1 MKIQLAV
8 LFGGKSVEH
17 EISIISAIQAIKHLD
32 TEKYDI
38 IPIYMT
44 KSQEMYTGEHIADIE
59 AYRDINALLKKSI
72 RVVMINDNDRT
83 YVIGH
88 PFTRKFK
95 KFKKEID
102 VVLPI
107 VHGTN
112 VEDGT
117 LQGFIKTLGVPF
129 AGCSVY
135 SSAIGM
141 DKHAMKL
148 ILKGC
153 GIPVLDDMVFT
164 SQEYLNEPEDIYN
177 RIISG
182 IGFPVIVKPVNLG
195 SSVGIT
201 KANDETE
208 LKDALDLAFS
218 FAGRVLVERA
228 ITQLREINCSV
239 IGDADEAEA
248 SECEEPLN
256 ASTILSY
263 EDKYMGSAKSKS
275 SDSSGMASLS
285 RQIPA
290 NISKELRSE
299 IQALAVK
306 TFKALECNGISRIDF
321 MIDGEQ
327 NKVYVNEINT
337 IPGSLAFYLW
347 EPLGITYKSLL
358 DKLISLALKR
368 QRDEKNISYAFDT
381 NVLSMCSNDSLRGAK
396 GKLKV

>member
-38 IPIYMT
+38 IPVYMT
-44 KSQEMYTGEHIADIE
+44 KNQEMYTGESIADIE
-59 AYRDINALLKKSI
+59 QYKDINALLKKSS
-72 RVVMINDNDRT
+72 RVVMINDNDKT
-83 YVIGH
+83 YVIEH
-88 PFTRKFK
+88 PFTK
-95 KFKKEID
+95 KFKKLRREID
-102 VVLPI
+102 VVLPV

-117 LQGFIKTLGVPF
+117 LQGFLKTLGVPF
-129 AGCSVY
+129 VGCSVY
-135 SSAIGM
+135 SSAVGM

-148 ILKGC
+148 ILNGC
-153 GIPVLDDMVFT
+153 DIPVLDDMIFT
-164 SQEYLNEPEDIYN
+164 SQEYLNAPESIYN
-177 RIISG
+177 RIISN

-195 SSVGIT
+195 SSIGIT
-201 KANDETE
+201 KANNEIE
-208 LKDALDLAFS
+208 LRDALELAFS
-218 FAGRVLVERA
+218 FASRVLVERA
-228 ITQLREINCSV
+228 ITELREINCAV
-239 IGDADEAEA
+239 VGDSDEAAA

-256 ASTILSY
+256 ATTILSY
-263 EDKYMGSAKSKS
+263 EDKYMGSSKSKGG
-275 SDSSGMASLS
+275 DSQGMASLS

-290 NISKELRSE
+290 DITPELRE
-299 IQALAVK
+299 NIRNLAVK
-306 TFKALECNGISRIDF
+306 TFKALECNGVARIDF
-321 MIDGEQ
+321 MIDGESD
-327 NKVYVNEINT
+327 KVYVNEINT
-337 IPGSLAFYLW
+337 IPGSLSFYLW
-347 EPLGITYKSLL
+347 EPLGITYRSLL